1 VTALYLYDDALAR
14 SFEPFALTRP
24 FGEMRAG
31 IALGRARWERAVD
44 GSAAAGFIGAEQL
57 RDFEES
63 GAPPAAGEIRAGS
76 IVANSRCIVPLG
88 WSAHEADVW
97 TCDGQ
102 VAAVRLGSALGTGGG
117 ELGDGSRPLES
128 LRASGTRVVD
138 IPGRWIRAVW
148 ELVTQLV
155 PQLHEDIEALGPHLS
170 CATPAGA
177 IVIGAGQLFVETGAN
192 VEPQVV
198 FDVTSGPVLV
208 RRGATV
214 RAFTRLVGPC
224 AVLENASVLGDRV
237 NACSIGEHSVIRG
250 ELSETVVLG
259 HSNKGHDGFVGHS
272 YLGRWVNL
280 GAGTITSNLKNTYGS
295 VQLWTP
301 TGMQNTGASKLGSL
315 IGDHAKTGIG
325 TRLTTGT
332 VVGAGSNVFGS
343 ETPPKY
349 IPPFSW
355 VDGESMTEFRLSKF
369 LDIATRVMS
378 RRSVALSDR
387 ARRQL
392 SASHAKSRSL

>member
-1 VTALYLYDDALAR
+1 VTDLYLYDDALAR

-31 IALGRARWERAVD
+31 VALGRARWERAL
-44 GSAAAGFIGAEQL
+44 AATAAGFVGAEQL
-57 RDFEES
+57 RDFEEA
-63 GAPPAAGEIRAGS
+63 GAPQAAGEIRSGS

-88 WSAHEADVW
+88 WSAPDADVW
-97 TCDGQ
+97 TCDGAI
-102 VAAVRLGSALGTGGG
+102 AAVRVASAVG
-117 ELGDGSRPLES
+117 EAELADGSRALES

-138 IPGRWIRAVW
+138 IPGRWVNAVW

-155 PQLHEDIEALGPHLS
+155 TQLREDIEALGPHLS
-170 CATPAGA
+170 CEMPEGA
-177 IVIGAGQLFVETGAN
+177 ITVGAGRVYVECGAK

-198 FDVTSGPVLV
+198 FDVTSGPILV
-208 RRGATV
+208 RRGASV

-237 NACSIGEHSVIRG
+237 HGCSIGEFSVIRG
-250 ELSETVVLG
+250 EISETIVLG
-259 HSNKGHDGFVGHS
+259 HANKGHEGFVGHS

-301 TGMQNTGASKLGSL
+301 SGVRDTGANKLGSM

-332 VVGAGSNVFGS
+332 VIGAGSNVFGS
-343 ETPPKY
+343 EMPPKY
-349 IPPFSW
+349 VPPFSW
-355 VDGESMTEFRLSKF
+355 VDGKEIGDFRLAKF

-378 RRSVALSDR
+378 RRSVTLSER
-387 ARRQL
+387 GRQQL
-392 SASHAKSRSL
+392 SAAHAKSRSS

>member
-1 VTALYLYDDALAR
+1 MTQLYLYDDSIAR

-31 IALGRARWERAVD
+31 IALGRARWERALAA
-44 GSAAAGFIGAEQL
+44 SAAGFVGAEHL
-57 RDFEES
+57 RDFDEA
-63 GAPPAAGEIRAGS
+63 GAPPAAGDVRAGS
-76 IVANSRCIVPLG
+76 ILANSRCVVPLG
-88 WSAHEADVW
+88 WSAHDADVW
-97 TCDGQ
+97 TCEGAI
-102 VAAVRLGSALGTGGG
+102 AAVRVGQGVSVAAI
-117 ELGDGSRPLES
+117 GDGTQALES
-128 LRASGTRVVD
+128 LRAAGTRVVD
-138 IPGRWIRAVW
+138 IPGRWIQHVW
-148 ELVTQLV
+148 ELVTGLVTQLR
-155 PQLHEDIEALGPHLS
+155 EDIDALGPHLS
-170 CATPAGA
+170 CTWPAGS
-177 IVIGAGQLFVETGAN
+177 IVIGGGGVYVENGAD

-208 RRGATV
+208 RRGAHV

-237 NACSIGEHSVIRG
+237 SACSIGEASVVRG

-259 HSNKGHDGFVGHS
+259 HSNKGHEGFVGHS

-301 TGMQNTGASKLGSL
+301 AGNRDTGASKLGSM

-332 VVGAGSNVFGS
+332 VIGAGANVFGS
-343 ETPPKY
+343 EMPPKY
-349 IPPFSW
+349 VPPFSW
-355 VDGESMTEFRLSKF
+355 MDGREMSEFRLPKF
-369 LDIATRVMS
+369 LEIATRAMS
-378 RRSVALSDR
+378 RRSVVLSER

-392 SASHAKSRSL
+392 SASHARSRSA

>member
-1 VTALYLYDDALAR
+1 MTQLYLYDDAAAR

-31 IALGRARWERAVD
+31 IALGRARWERALD
-44 GSAAAGFIGAEQL
+44 AAAAGFVGAEHL
-57 RDFEES
+57 RDFDEA
-63 GAPPAAGEIRAGS
+63 GAPSAAGDIRAGS
-76 IVANSRCIVPLG
+76 ILANSRCLVPLG
-88 WSAHEADVW
+88 WSAHDADVW
-97 TCDGQ
+97 TCDGSI
-102 VAAVRLGSALGTGGG
+102 AAVRLAQDASGT
-117 ELGDGSRPLES
+117 ELGDGSRSLES
-128 LRASGTRVVD
+128 LRAAGTRVVD
-138 IPGRWIRAVW
+138 IPGRWVEHVW

-155 PQLHEDIEALGPHLS
+155 AQLRDDIDALGPHLT
-170 CATPAGA
+170 CAHPAGA
-177 IVIGAGQLFVETGAN
+177 IVIGGGGVYVERGAD

-208 RRGATV
+208 RRGAHV

-237 NACSIGEHSVIRG
+237 SACSIGEWSVIRG
-250 ELSETVVLG
+250 EISETVVLG
-259 HSNKGHDGFVGHS
+259 HSNKGHEGFVGHS

-301 TGMQNTGASKLGSL
+301 AGIRHTGASKLGSM

-332 VVGAGSNVFGS
+332 VIGAGANVFGS
-343 ETPPKY
+343 EMPPKNV
-349 IPPFSW
+349 PPFSW
-355 VDGESMTEFRLSKF
+355 VDGKQVTEFRLHKF
-369 LDIATRVMS
+369 LEIATRAMS
-378 RRSVALSDR
+378 RRSVALSER
-387 ARRQL
+387 GRRQL
-392 SASHAKSRSL
+392 SASHARSRSA